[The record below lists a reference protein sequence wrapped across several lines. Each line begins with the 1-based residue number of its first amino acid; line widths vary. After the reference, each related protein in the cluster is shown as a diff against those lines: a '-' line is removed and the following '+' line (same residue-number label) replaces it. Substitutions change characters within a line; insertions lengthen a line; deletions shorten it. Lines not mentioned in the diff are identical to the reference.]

1 MATFRSGAGG
11 KIVTNRRKQRLAATP
26 YDRPLPEPSRPPLP
40 KSPNWFSGVIVPS
53 ARALASG
60 AGRILSS
67 IFSESESS
75 SEDEDSASEDD
86 VQNDN
91 HYGSPYDGVNK
102 SNEKNV
108 TSPELMQYGQE
119 SQLSVRRTET
129 KQIIEQLIMRET
141 FSREECDKL
150 IQVLNS
156 RVMGGSTEAGER
168 ILLAGSLG
176 KTLDHEH
183 VDIYNQAVQEAKKW
197 FKEKK
202 VGSSSVTELAPGNLN
217 STGVDYI
224 ESGGGS
230 PVDLARSYMKDRP
243 PWASPTRNIEL
254 RTPLTTAMK
263 HFKEEHCIQLA
274 KIFCLHQRIGYWKF
288 LTAHDLPIDLKR
300 NSLASGSWNI
310 QEELRRVRSKATEDL
325 LRTPSSKIDPSL
337 FAVTPSRENSVGA
350 GNLFFALGERMTEP
364 ESLVD
369 AGVSSDPALAALES
383 RQAGK
388 ASEAVSS
395 KPATSVSGNN
405 EDAEAVQA
413 SSRSPHSS
421 SANHAEEHHTDSCL
435 IKTNGPP
442 ATELAEFGGKQN
454 VNGPSSSQASL
465 SAGVDTSGL
474 GSEQNYK
481 HDEENHNADTVNEK
495 KPVNVVNV
503 EGNCELLSEAYMEV
517 PIVTETD
524 SIASGSQNSLA
535 MQHEELSQD
544 MAQPSRNEKV
554 DSTAGKQQGGKLG
567 KYKTRQRKR
576 HGSSRTTS
584 WQPTHI
590 FFYDEA
596 AQAKFQQEKPWANDP
611 HYFKRVK
618 ISALA
623 LLKMVVHA
631 RSGGTIEV
639 MGLMQGK
646 TDGDAIIVMDA
657 FALPVEETAYEFSCV
672 GGVSCLKV
680 QAGRLENVVGWYHS
694 HPGYGCWLS
703 GIDVSTQML
712 KQYQEPFLAVV
723 VDPTRTVSAGK

>member
-11 KIVTNRRKQRLAATP
+11 KIVANRRKQRLAATP
-26 YDRPLPEPSRPPLP
+26 YDRPLPEPSRPPPP

-91 HYGSPYDGVNK
+91 HYGSPYDGVNT

-108 TSPELMQYGQE
+108 TSPELMQHGQE
-119 SQLSVRRTET
+119 SQLIVRRTET

-156 RVMGGSTEAGER
+156 RVMDASTEAGER

-202 VGSSSVTELAPGNLN
+202 VGSSSVTELAPGTSNFN
-217 STGVDYI
+217 STGVDNI

-243 PWASPTRNIEL
+243 PWASPTRNFEL
-254 RTPLTTAMK
+254 RTPLTTTMK
-263 HFKEEHCIQLA
+263 LFKEETVYSVGQDHLSSS
-274 KIFCLHQRIGYWKF
+274 K
-288 LTAHDLPIDLKR
+288 KR

-310 QEELRRVRSKATEDL
+310 QEELRRVRSKATEDM
-325 LRTPSSKIDPSL
+325 LRTPSTKIDPSL
-337 FAVTPSRENSVGA
+337 FAVTPSREKSVGA
-350 GNLFFALGERMTEP
+350 GNLLFALGERMTEP

-395 KPATSVSGNN
+395 KPATSGSGNN

-413 SSRSPHSS
+413 SSRS
-421 SANHAEEHHTDSCL
+421 L
-435 IKTNGPP
+435 ILPVPIMLRSTILSLLGEYVIEKMKRIWAHGTLECVFDLHLSKTNGPP
-442 ATELAEFGGKQN
+442 TTEVAEFGGKQS

-481 HDEENHNADTVNEK
+481 QHDEENHNADTVNEK
-495 KPVNVVNV
+495 KPVNIVNE

-554 DSTAGKQQGGKLG
+554 DSTAGKQQGGKTG
-567 KYKTRQRKR
+567 KYRTRQRKR
-576 HGSSRTTS
+576 
-584 WQPTHI
+584 
-590 FFYDEA
+590 
-596 AQAKFQQEKPWANDP
+596 
-611 HYFKRVK
+611 
-618 ISALA
+618 
-623 LLKMVVHA
+623 
-631 RSGGTIEV
+631 
-639 MGLMQGK
+639 
-646 TDGDAIIVMDA
+646 
-657 FALPVEETAYEFSCV
+657 
-672 GGVSCLKV
+672 
-680 QAGRLENVVGWYHS
+680 
-694 HPGYGCWLS
+694 
-703 GIDVSTQML
+703 
-712 KQYQEPFLAVV
+712 
-723 VDPTRTVSAGK
+723 

>member
-11 KIVTNRRKQRLAATP
+11 KIVANRRKKRLAATP
-26 YDRPLPEPSRPPLP
+26 TTVLCRNRLGLLRQKALIGLAASLFHLRARSLRGRGGSSPPSSPSRRPPLLKKMRTP
-40 KSPNWFSGVIVPS
+40 LQQPYCLGNLRFRSHLRQGKKDRNRCMGNHP
-53 ARALASG
+53 
-60 AGRILSS
+60 
-67 IFSESESS
+67 
-75 SEDEDSASEDD
+75 EDD

-91 HYGSPYDGVNK
+91 HYGSRYDGVNT

-108 TSPELMQYGQE
+108 TSPELMQHGQE

-156 RVMGGSTEAGER
+156 RVMDGSTEEGER

-202 VGSSSVTELAPGNLN
+202 VGSSSVSELAPGTSNFN
-217 STGVDYI
+217 SAGVDYV

-243 PWASPTRNIEL
+243 PWASPTRNFEL
-254 RTPLTTAMK
+254 RTPLTTTMK
-263 HFKEEHCIQLA
+263 LFKEETLYSVGQDRLSSS
-274 KIFCLHQRIGYWKF
+274 K
-288 LTAHDLPIDLKR
+288 KR

-310 QEELRRVRSKATEDL
+310 QEELRRVRSKATEDM
-325 LRTPSSKIDPSL
+325 LRTPSIKIDPSL
-337 FAVTPSRENSVGA
+337 FAVTPSREKPVGA
-350 GNLFFALGERMTEP
+350 GNLLFALGERMTEP
-364 ESLVD
+364 EALVD

-421 SANHAEEHHTDSCL
+421 SANHAEEHHTDPHLS
-435 IKTNGPP
+435 KTNGPP
-442 ATELAEFGGKQN
+442 TTEVAEFGGKQS

-474 GSEQNYK
+474 GSEQNNK
-481 HDEENHNADTVNEK
+481 QHDEENRNADTVDEK
-495 KPVNVVNV
+495 QPENIVNV

-554 DSTAGKQQGGKLG
+554 DSTAGKQRGGKSG

-576 HGSSRTTS
+576 
-584 WQPTHI
+584 
-590 FFYDEA
+590 
-596 AQAKFQQEKPWANDP
+596 
-611 HYFKRVK
+611 
-618 ISALA
+618 
-623 LLKMVVHA
+623 
-631 RSGGTIEV
+631 
-639 MGLMQGK
+639 
-646 TDGDAIIVMDA
+646 
-657 FALPVEETAYEFSCV
+657 
-672 GGVSCLKV
+672 
-680 QAGRLENVVGWYHS
+680 
-694 HPGYGCWLS
+694 
-703 GIDVSTQML
+703 
-712 KQYQEPFLAVV
+712 
-723 VDPTRTVSAGK
+723 

>member
-129 KQIIEQLIMRET
+129 KQIIEQLIAGDFFEDLS
-141 FSREECDKL
+141 FYSILFREECDKL

-202 VGSSSVTELAPGNLN
+202 VGSSSVTELAPGTSNLN

-254 RTPLTTAMK
+254 RTPLTTAMNL
-263 HFKEEHCIQLA
+263 FKEETLYSVGQDILSSS
-274 KIFCLHQRIGYWKF
+274 K
-288 LTAHDLPIDLKR
+288 KR

-421 SANHAEEHHTDSCL
+421 SANHAEEHHTDPCL

-442 ATELAEFGGKQN
+442 ATEVAEFGGKQN

-495 KPVNVVNV
+495 KPVNVVNA

-576 HGSSRTTS
+576 
-584 WQPTHI
+584 
-590 FFYDEA
+590 
-596 AQAKFQQEKPWANDP
+596 
-611 HYFKRVK
+611 
-618 ISALA
+618 
-623 LLKMVVHA
+623 
-631 RSGGTIEV
+631 
-639 MGLMQGK
+639 
-646 TDGDAIIVMDA
+646 
-657 FALPVEETAYEFSCV
+657 
-672 GGVSCLKV
+672 
-680 QAGRLENVVGWYHS
+680 
-694 HPGYGCWLS
+694 
-703 GIDVSTQML
+703 
-712 KQYQEPFLAVV
+712 
-723 VDPTRTVSAGK
+723 